1 MENFDIAES
10 MKKSFIAGAG
20 IALIQD
26 GRISRK
32 AGFGVLERGQE
43 ERVTADTVFNACSIS
58 KFAAAMLAM
67 RLVSEDVLALD
78 EDVNRRLKSWR
89 VPANGFTQPVTLRLL
104 LSHQSGIKD
113 PGGSF
118 MELDFF
124 RSAPSIIEI
133 LKGTTRYCPEPVHL
147 QYEPGTEFHYSDAGY
162 CVLEQLIQDVTGVA
176 YEELLKSKVLKP
188 LGMDCSTLNVL
199 DAHAAAGHNRE
210 GSVLEEKY
218 PVYPYP
224 AAAGLWASADN
235 LGKLFTELL
244 DAVNAK
250 SKLSISQNIA
260 EEMIRA
266 QGCSPWTGLGVFVNG
281 EEISSLGWGKG
292 FQSMAVIYPRLGTG
306 AVIMTNTDTGFHQ
319 RDGWIGKI
327 LERILK

>member
-1 MENFDIAES
+1 MEKLDIAES
-10 MKKSFIAGAG
+10 MKEYCIAGAG

-26 GRISRK
+26 GRISWK

-43 ERVTADTVFNACSIS
+43 ERVTANTMFNACSIS

-67 RLVSEDVLALD
+67 RLVSEDVLSLD

-89 VPANGFTQPVTLRLL
+89 VPANGFTQPLTLRLL

-118 MELDFF
+118 MELDFSK
-124 RSAPSIIEI
+124 SAPSIIEI
-133 LKGTTRYCPEPVHL
+133 LEGTTPYCTEPVHI
-147 QYEPGTEFHYSDAGY
+147 QYEPGTEFHYSDAGF
-162 CVLEQLIQDVTGVA
+162 CVLEQLIHDVTGVA

-199 DAHAAAGHNRE
+199 DAHAAAGHDRE
-210 GSVLEEKY
+210 GSVLEEKH
-218 PVYPYP
+218 PVYPYM
-224 AAAGLWASADN
+224 AAAGLWSSAAD
-235 LGKLFTELL
+235 LGKLYCELL
-244 DAVNAK
+244 NAVNGK

-281 EEISSLGWGKG
+281 QEISSLGWGKG
-292 FQSMAVIYPRLGTG
+292 FQCMGSVYPRLGKG
-306 AVIMTNTDTGFHQ
+306 AIIMTNTDTGVHQ
-319 RDGWIGKI
+319 RDGWIGKTI
-327 LERILK
+327 GRIL

>member
-1 MENFDIAES
+1 
-10 MKKSFIAGAG
+10 MKEYHIAGAG

-58 KFAAAMLAM
+58 KFAAAMLAL
-67 RLVSEDVLALD
+67 RLVGEDILALD
-78 EDVNRRLKSWR
+78 EDVNIRLKSWR
-89 VPANGFTQPVTLRLL
+89 VPSNGFTQPVTLRLL

-118 MELDFF
+118 MELDFS

-133 LKGTTRYCPEPVHL
+133 LEGTTPYCPEPVNIK
-147 QYEPGTEFHYSDAGY
+147 YEPGTEFHYSDAGF
-162 CVLEQLIQDVTGVA
+162 CVLEQLIHDVTGVT
-176 YEELLKSKVLKP
+176 YEELLKSKVLNP
-188 LGMDCSTLNVL
+188 LGMDGSTLNVL
-199 DAHAAAGHNRE
+199 GAHAAAGHDRE
-210 GSVLEEKY
+210 GSLLEEKY

-224 AAAGLWASADN
+224 AAAGLWSSAAD
-235 LGKLFTELL
+235 LGKLFGELL
-244 DAVNAK
+244 DAMNAR
-250 SKLSISQNIA
+250 SKLGISQKLA
-260 EEMIRA
+260 EEMIRS

-292 FQSMAVIYPRLGTG
+292 FQSMAVVYPRLGTG
-306 AVIMTNTDTGFHQ
+306 AIIMTNTDTGFHQ
-319 RDGWIGKI
+319 RNGWIGETI
-327 LERILK
+327 ERIL